1 MNSIINEI
9 YQQLYKECGVDFDSI
24 DKSYDGWYLDYFLA
38 QEKQDKVVE
47 NILKTKKLSKL
58 SKQSIRNSIIL
69 GVSPRG

>member
-24 DKSYDGWYLDYFLA
+24 DKNYDKWFLDYFLA
-38 QEKQDKVVE
+38 QEKQDKIVD

>member
-1 MNSIINEI
+1 MEKTVKEI
-9 YQQLYKECGVDFDSI
+9 YKELYKECGVDFDSI

-38 QEKQDKVVE
+38 QEKQDKIVE

-58 SKQSIRNSIIL
+58 SKQAIKNSIIL